1 MQAMIEERA
10 EEAIANLLKGKGIDA
25 VAFHVMNNS
34 IVAYVDEWHR
44 YDIGLAVFI
53 LRRLLEPTTIH

>member
-1 MQAMIEERA
+1 MTEERA

-25 VAFHVMNNS
+25 VAFQVENS
-34 IVAYVDEWHR
+34 NIVAYVDKWR
-44 YDIGLAVFI
+44 KYDIGLAVFI